1 MIGKMA
7 GEVVEDA
14 THQLIPQEASSPVR
28 PGLTP
33 LNGALIT
40 SCTEH
45 DDHNGCTLV
54 YQLAGQTDS
63 IVYHW
68 DASGVYTFLFY
79 TSGNGQFT
87 TQTYNGLLPCSVPVS
102 IQEWS
107 KSIKGWHILQN
118 PIRNGKL
125 ILCADAGFAKEKV
138 TEICICDQSGRE
150 VQCWKKWMDEIPFQS
165 KALGLYYMTITIS
178 GQRQVQRFL
187 VTD

>member
-118 PIRNGKL
+118 PILNGKL
-125 ILCADAGFAKEKV
+125 ILRADAGFAKEKV
-138 TEICICDQSGRE
+138 TEICICDQSGKQ
-150 VQCWKKWMDEIPFQS
+150 VQCWKNWMGEVPSES

-178 GQRQVQRFL
+178 GQKQVQRFL
-187 VTD
+187 VVD